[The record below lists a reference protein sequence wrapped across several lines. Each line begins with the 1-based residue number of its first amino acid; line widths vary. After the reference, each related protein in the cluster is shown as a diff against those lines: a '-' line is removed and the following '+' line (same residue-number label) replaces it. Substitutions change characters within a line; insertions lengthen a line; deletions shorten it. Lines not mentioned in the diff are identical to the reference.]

1 MWMELAQWKQMGIR
15 FIILGDFRGQL
26 KPIFDRW
33 QDAMIKNDITQS
45 QLLHEMC
52 GGLEVQLTKYRRG
65 EDANLFKAYTNL
77 YQWADCVDRVS
88 VAMAVNQI
96 ANSYPFQREGIE
108 HYFVMSHKK
117 RMQLNHVMNA
127 GFAASQQKVL
137 FIAGPKDVKETSG
150 VSMEGQDMIIWKGLE
165 LLCNARKYAPKSPV
179 NGCVYIVESWDETHV
194 VVRLHADYMPR
205 PVEPLPAEPVEVEDD
220 VSDLEDMGED
230 NDEAPTKD
238 IKVVEPGVFKL
249 THARVAAILRLQ
261 HALVYASI
269 QGRTIR
275 MKHIGLMDTRNVNF
289 TVRHLIVAVSR
300 ATKGEYVHILSE
312 DDEIERQTRINS
324 LVQKFAD
331 LRQHA
336 DNINAGV

>member
-1 MWMELAQWKQMGIR
+1 
-15 FIILGDFRGQL
+15 
-26 KPIFDRW
+26 
-33 QDAMIKNDITQS
+33 
-45 QLLHEMC
+45 MC

-77 YQWADCVDRVS
+77 YQWADCVDRAS

-117 RMQLNHVMNA
+117 RMQLNHAMNA

-137 FIAGPKDVKETSG
+137 FIAGPKDIKETSG
-150 VSMEGQDMIIWKGLE
+150 VSMQGQDMIIWKGLE

-205 PVEPLPAEPVEVEDD
+205 SVEPLAAEPVEVEDD

-230 NDEAPTKD
+230 GDEAPAK
-238 IKVVEPGVFKL
+238 EPTRQSIWNLVK
-249 THARVAAILRLQ
+249 RLQ
-261 HALVYASI
+261 TNRNRKNAWLETHYAKTEKGALTPPSSCHN
-269 QGRTIR
+269 GP
-275 MKHIGLMDTRNVNF
+275 HPPCG
-289 TVRHLIVAVSR
+289 
-300 ATKGEYVHILSE
+300 SE
-312 DDEIERQTRINS
+312 DHPQNHRLDQRTHHETARTDKRG
-324 LVQKFAD
+324 D
-331 LRQHA
+331 C
-336 DNINAGV
+336 